1 MSVLPQ
7 TAHRATRQLIISIQ
21 GCATFF
27 FFLFLLFVQGCLLP
41 LFFSSTVCRGSL
53 VPAWKINEKIQP
65 VPTTITDISWKEK
78 PKIRTWRN
86 KNTVSGLSSRKVPA
100 FFIRMRCLDGVQAQK
115 SLSTC
120 LAPAL
125 ISLSGFSPHQ
135 KKNNNLDPRAFLL
148 KPTFKGK
155 ALGMSIT
162 HLLEYANDRFCEKQT
177 KNVLDLRD
185 GEKSLIIKKLTM
197 KSFHWL

>member
-21 GCATFF
+21 GCATF

-53 VPAWKINEKIQP
+53 VPEWNINEKIQP

-78 PKIRTWRN
+78 PKIRTYGI
-86 KNTVSGLSSRKVPA
+86 KILQSGLSSRKVPA

-115 SLSTC
+115 SLSRC

-125 ISLSGFSPHQ
+125 ISLSEFSPHQ
-135 KKNNNLDPRAFLL
+135 KKTNNIVKTLFLW
-148 KPTFKGK
+148 P
-155 ALGMSIT
+155 S
-162 HLLEYANDRFCEKQT
+162 
-177 KNVLDLRD
+177 
-185 GEKSLIIKKLTM
+185 
-197 KSFHWL
+197 